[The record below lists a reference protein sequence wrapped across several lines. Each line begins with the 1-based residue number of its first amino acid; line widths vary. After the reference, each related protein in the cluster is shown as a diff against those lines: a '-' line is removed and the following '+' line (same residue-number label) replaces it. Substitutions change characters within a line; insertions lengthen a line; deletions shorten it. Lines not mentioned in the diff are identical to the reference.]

1 MAEYNP
7 FHNGHAHQIERT
19 RAADNGCGATH
30 VVAVMSGHFVQRGE
44 PALLPKADRVK
55 AALRGGVD
63 LVLELPVP
71 WCLSSAEGFAFGAVS
86 LLDAL
91 GCVDVL
97 SFGSECGDLQAL
109 EQAVDVL
116 ASPRF
121 ADLLAYHLEGG
132 LPFPEARQKAA
143 AELRGGVAP
152 LFESPNNTLGIEY
165 IKALRRLTSGMAP
178 FTVRRFGAGHD
189 DRLPAGDMASA
200 TFLRSLIE
208 ADRLLNA
215 TAYMPAPCAAV
226 LAEAAQEGRCPAA
239 VSRLE
244 RALLARLRTMSPAE
258 FASLPALSEGLE
270 NRLASAAR
278 AGRILPGAAGRRQNP
293 PISPDPD
300 PAAGLVRL
308 SRPVR
313 LSRLGRGGRPVE
325 KAALSAGARR
335 QRPGAGNS
343 PGGEKPRPAPAG
355 PPHPYRP
362 AGRGCPRRAGRR
374 MPRRRPVRPGPAS
387 AAPMRRR
394 IHRRPHSA
402 LAERKCPIS
411 HSLRACGPSFFCAP
425 LSESQR
431 IFHPN
436 KICQFHRQK
445 ISTGNP
451 GDSVYTIVGN
461 HHRFRS
467 SRPFDF
473 DRSNHWKG

>member
-1 MAEYNP
+1 MKVAGIVAEYNP

-63 LVLELPVP
+63 LVLELPGPLVP
-71 WCLSSAEGFAFGAVS
+71 VLSGGLRLRRGLPAGRP
-86 LLDAL
+86 

-215 TAYMPAPCAAV
+215 TAYMPAPCADV

-270 NRLASAAR
+270 NRLASAA
-278 AGRILPGAAGRRQNP
+278 GR
-293 PISPDPD
+293 PDPTRSCWTPSK
-300 PAAGLVRL
+300 PADI
-308 SRPVR
+308 P
-313 LSRLGRGGRPVE
+313 
-325 KAALSAGARR
+325 
-335 QRPGAGNS
+335 
-343 PGGEKPRPAPAG
+343 
-355 PPHPYRP
+355 
-362 AGRGCPRRAGRR
+362 
-374 MPRRRPVRPGPAS
+374 
-387 AAPMRRR
+387 
-394 IHRRPHSA
+394 
-402 LAERKCPIS
+402 
-411 HSLRACGPSFFCAP
+411 
-425 LSESQR
+425 
-431 IFHPN
+431 
-436 KICQFHRQK
+436 
-445 ISTGNP
+445 
-451 GDSVYTIVGN
+451 
-461 HHRFRS
+461 
-467 SRPFDF
+467 
-473 DRSNHWKG
+473 

>member
-1 MAEYNP
+1 MKVAGIVAEYNP

-143 AELRGGVAP
+143 AELRGGVAA

-165 IKALRRLTSGMAP
+165 IKALRRLTSGIVP

-189 DRLPAGDMASA
+189 ARLPAGDMASA

-278 AGRILPGAAGRRQNP
+278 QAGSYQELLDAVKTRRYPLTRIRRLVWSAFLGLSASLAWDAAAGRWKKPPYLRVLGANDRGLEILRAVKNP
-293 PISPDPD
+293 ALPLLARPTHIDRLDADARAVLDAECRAADLYALALPQP
-300 PAAGLVRL
+300 PPCGGEFTAGLI
-308 SRPVR
+308 RP
-313 LSRLGRGGRPVE
+313 
-325 KAALSAGARR
+325 
-335 QRPGAGNS
+335 
-343 PGGEKPRPAPAG
+343 
-355 PPHPYRP
+355 
-362 AGRGCPRRAGRR
+362 
-374 MPRRRPVRPGPAS
+374 
-387 AAPMRRR
+387 
-394 IHRRPHSA
+394 
-402 LAERKCPIS
+402 
-411 HSLRACGPSFFCAP
+411 
-425 LSESQR
+425 
-431 IFHPN
+431 
-436 KICQFHRQK
+436 
-445 ISTGNP
+445 
-451 GDSVYTIVGN
+451 
-461 HHRFRS
+461 
-467 SRPFDF
+467 
-473 DRSNHWKG
+473 

>member
-1 MAEYNP
+1 MKVAGIVAEYNP

-109 EQAVDVL
+109 EQAADVL

-143 AELRGGVAP
+143 AELRGGVAA

-189 DRLPAGDMASA
+189 ARLPAGDMASA

-215 TAYMPAPCAAV
+215 TAYMP
-226 LAEAAQEGRCPAA
+226 EIGRAH
-239 VSRLE
+239 V
-244 RALLARLRTMSPAE
+244 
-258 FASLPALSEGLE
+258 
-270 NRLASAAR
+270 
-278 AGRILPGAAGRRQNP
+278 
-293 PISPDPD
+293 
-300 PAAGLVRL
+300 
-308 SRPVR
+308 
-313 LSRLGRGGRPVE
+313 
-325 KAALSAGARR
+325 
-335 QRPGAGNS
+335 
-343 PGGEKPRPAPAG
+343 
-355 PPHPYRP
+355 
-362 AGRGCPRRAGRR
+362 
-374 MPRRRPVRPGPAS
+374 
-387 AAPMRRR
+387 
-394 IHRRPHSA
+394 
-402 LAERKCPIS
+402 
-411 HSLRACGPSFFCAP
+411 
-425 LSESQR
+425 
-431 IFHPN
+431 
-436 KICQFHRQK
+436 
-445 ISTGNP
+445 
-451 GDSVYTIVGN
+451 
-461 HHRFRS
+461 
-467 SRPFDF
+467 
-473 DRSNHWKG
+473 

>member
-1 MAEYNP
+1 LKVAGIVAEYNP

-278 AGRILPGAAGRRQNP
+278 QAGSYQELLDAVKTRRYPLTRIRRLVWSAFLGLSASLAWDAAAGRWKKPPYLRVLGANDRGLEILRAVKNP
-293 PISPDPD
+293 ALPLLARPTHIDRLDADARAVLDAECRAADLYALALPQP
-300 PAAGLVRL
+300 PPCGGEFTAGLI
-308 SRPVR
+308 RP
-313 LSRLGRGGRPVE
+313 
-325 KAALSAGARR
+325 
-335 QRPGAGNS
+335 
-343 PGGEKPRPAPAG
+343 
-355 PPHPYRP
+355 
-362 AGRGCPRRAGRR
+362 
-374 MPRRRPVRPGPAS
+374 
-387 AAPMRRR
+387 
-394 IHRRPHSA
+394 
-402 LAERKCPIS
+402 
-411 HSLRACGPSFFCAP
+411 
-425 LSESQR
+425 
-431 IFHPN
+431 
-436 KICQFHRQK
+436 
-445 ISTGNP
+445 
-451 GDSVYTIVGN
+451 
-461 HHRFRS
+461 
-467 SRPFDF
+467 
-473 DRSNHWKG
+473 